1 MKALDFMTALTD
13 LDADL
18 LETTEAEPVSRQHGN
33 LLRYAVLGGSAAVC
47 AGILG
52 GVWMLGHPAPEKQ
65 PQTADSVQTDLAEE
79 TVCETTDPAALTAVQ
94 TDSTAVLAAE
104 TTTVT
109 GRQVTSAET
118 ETAATAETNRILN
131 TAETNAVTQISKKT
145 GSTAKTT
152 TVTITLA
159 SYRTDPDETTATT
172 AASTGTTLSYDERM
186 RREYEALLARAVT
199 DAPYEDVLHETI
211 SMQTVFV
218 VYPYYFWNPHQSS
231 TITPRSWDQWDKGAK
246 IELLRKMDDDRM
258 YGIHRTEEGGLLYMF
273 YYNNALNNTMYL
285 TKSLEMRDFDDV
297 QVGDNIAEVLALE
310 PATSRLQGLAEITSS
325 RHPVLDGFDQY
336 LLLRDG
342 LLHIHYNMDTR
353 YGDWGEWLITS
364 MELHPDFRIEKDYG
378 FETPWVYDFT
388 IRPEDYPA

>member
-52 GVWMLGHPAPEKQ
+52 GVWMLGHPAPEEQ

-104 TTTVT
+104 TTTIT

-131 TAETNAVTQISKKT
+131 TAETNAVTQISKTT
-145 GSTAKTT
+145 GSTAKAT
-152 TVTITLA
+152 TVTVTLA

-172 AASTGTTLSYDERM
+172 AAPTGTTLSYDERM
-186 RREYEALLARAVT
+186 RREYEALLARAIT

-211 SMQTVFV
+211 SMHDVYQVGPIEFNAHRNFV
-218 VYPYYFWNPHQSS
+218 NTISSWNKM
-231 TITPRSWDQWDKGAK
+231 TK
-246 IELLRKMDDDRM
+246 IELLRRIDDDRM
-258 YGIHRTEEGGLLYMF
+258 YAIQRSEEGGLLYTF
-273 YYNNALNNTMYL
+273 YYQDAMNNTAYM

-342 LLHIHYNMDTR
+342 LLHIHYNMEDKN
-353 YGDWGEWLITS
+353 GDWGEWLITS
-364 MELHPDFRIEKDYG
+364 MELHPDFRIEMDYG